1 MKQTI
6 AGFNQEYALTLKKSV
21 PAKDGG
27 QKTIKIDCT
36 DLVILRWLVD
46 FWPSMKKMNIDGKEY
61 AWLTHKKL
69 QDDIP
74 LLDISKRACVE
85 RMQKLVEF
93 KILEYK
99 FLKQGGTF
107 SLYAFGENY
116 MNLVRT
122 TVHPAYGQPDT
133 PCTVNQTPG
142 SGSTVHPVYGQPDTP
157 VCGQPDNKD
166 ISIID
171 NPIKDNCI
179 YIVGYLNEKNGTHYK
194 PDSKDTVK
202 LIKARMKDGYQVA
215 DFITVIDNMCA
226 KWKGDPKMEDFLR
239 PSTLFG
245 NNFENYL
252 NAKPPRQLATT
263 AGRGGYG
270 APPANLGPNGI
281 AIDQTK
287 DDLDG
292 YF

>member
-1 MKQTI
+1 MKSTI
-6 AGFNQEYALTLKKSV
+6 AGFNQEFALTLKKTV
-21 PAKDGG
+21 EGKNGAE
-27 QKTIKIDCT
+27 KTIKIDCT
-36 DLVILRWLVD
+36 DLTILRWLVD
-46 FWPSMKKMNIDGKEY
+46 FWPSMKKMNVDGKEY

-69 QDDIP
+69 QEDIP

-93 KILEYK
+93 KILDYK

-116 MNLVRT
+116 INLVRST
-122 TVHPAYGQPDT
+122 EYPAYGQPDT
-133 PCTVNQTPG
+133 PCTFDQTPG
-142 SGSTVHPVYGQPDTP
+142 AGSTIHPVYGQPDTP

-171 NPIKDNCI
+171 KSIKDNAL
-179 YIVGYLNEKNGTHYK
+179 YIVGYLNEKNGTRYK
-194 PDSKDTVK
+194 PDSKETVK

-252 NAKPPRQLATT
+252 NAKPPRQLART
-263 AGRGGYG
+263 AARGSY
-270 APPANLGPNGI
+270 PVGPNGI
-281 AIDQTK
+281 AYDPTMN
-287 DDLDG
+287 DLDG
-292 YF
+292 QF

>member
-6 AGFNQEYALTLKKSV
+6 AGFNQEYALTLKKTV
-21 PAKDGG
+21 PVKGG
-27 QKTIKIDCT
+27 GEKTIKIDCT
-36 DLVILRWLVD
+36 DLTILRWLVD
-46 FWPSMKKMNIDGKEY
+46 FWPSMKKMNLDGKEY

-69 QDDIP
+69 QEDIP

-93 KILEYK
+93 KILDYR

-116 MNLVRT
+116 MNLVRST
-122 TVHPAYGQPDT
+122 DYPVTAQPDT
-133 PCTVNQTPG
+133 PCAFDQLPG
-142 SGSTVHPVYGQPDTP
+142 GGSTVHPVHAQPDTP

-166 ISIID
+166 ISVID
-171 NPIKDNCI
+171 KSIKDNCL
-179 YIVGYLNEKNGTHYK
+179 YIVGYLNEKNGTRYK

-202 LIKARMKDGYQVA
+202 LIKARIKDGYQVA
-215 DFITVIDNMCA
+215 DFITVIDNMVA
-226 KWKGDPKMEDFLR
+226 KWKGDPKMEDYLR

-252 NAKPPRQLATT
+252 NAKAPRQLART
-263 AGRGGYG
+263 AGRGAYG
-270 APPANLGPNGI
+270 APAGQVGPNGI
-281 AIDQTK
+281 AIDPTK
-287 DDLDG
+287 NDLDG
-292 YF
+292 IF

>member
-6 AGFNQEYALTLKKSV
+6 AGFNQDYALTLKKQV
-21 PAKDGG
+21 PTKDGE
-27 QKTIKIDCT
+27 KTIKIDCT
-36 DLVILRWLVD
+36 DLTILRWLVD
-46 FWPSMKKMNIDGKEY
+46 FWPSMKKMNVDGKEY

-69 QDDIP
+69 QEDLP

-93 KILEYK
+93 QILEYK

-107 SLYAFGENY
+107 SLYAFGKNY

-122 TVHPAYGQPDT
+122 TEYPVCGQPDT
-133 PCTVNQTPG
+133 PYAVNQTPG
-142 SGSTVHPVYGQPDTP
+142 MQSTQHPVCSQPDTP

-171 NPIKDNCI
+171 KSIKDNCL
-179 YIVGYLNEKNGTHYK
+179 YIVGYLNEKNGTRYK
-194 PDSKDTVK
+194 PDSKETVK
-202 LIKARMKDGYQVA
+202 LIKARMKDGYKVE

-226 KWKGDPKMEDFLR
+226 KWKGDHKMEDFLR

-252 NAKPPRQLATT
+252 NAKAPRQLAQT
-263 AGRGGYG
+263 AAGGYRR
-270 APPANLGPNGI
+270 PAGNLGPNGV
-281 AIDQTK
+281 AIDQGGK
-287 DDLDG
+287 DLDAI
-292 YF
+292 F